1 MKNVI
6 IIGDGEKED
15 IKKTSEELGSWI
27 EDYCNL
33 THVDLDSSLDL
44 SDVSADLVITLG
56 GDGSVLRTT
65 RRMKQNQ
72 IPILG
77 VNLGKLGFLSTIEAE
92 ELEDVLPT
100 LLETEPLD
108 TISRM
113 RLRCE
118 LIRDETII
126 EQYNALNDF
135 VITRGGISRMI
146 SLEVCIDGE
155 RTTLYDGDGLIIST
169 ATGSTAHNLS
179 SGGPVIEPSADVYA
193 ITPLAAHTLTLRPLV
208 ISSERTVD
216 VRIDSTPEEAVLT
229 VDGQS
234 FTNLQEEDRL
244 QIQRAESPAQFVR
257 PPNRSFYRTLNKKLQ
272 WGVTPRFNE

>member
-1 MKNVI
+1 
-6 IIGDGEKED
+6 
-15 IKKTSEELGSWI
+15 
-27 EDYCNL
+27 
-33 THVDLDSSLDL
+33 
-44 SDVSADLVITLG
+44 
-56 GDGSVLRTT
+56 
-65 RRMKQNQ
+65 
-72 IPILG
+72 
-77 VNLGKLGFLSTIEAE
+77 
-92 ELEDVLPT
+92 
-100 LLETEPLD
+100 
-108 TISRM
+108 
-113 RLRCE
+113 
-118 LIRDETII
+118 
-126 EQYNALNDF
+126 
-135 VITRGGISRMI
+135 MI

-234 FTNLQEEDRL
+234 FTNLQDEDRL

>member
-1 MKNVI
+1 MKEVI
-6 IIGDGEKED
+6 VIGDGEKKEIRQTAD
-15 IKKTSEELGSWI
+15 ELCSWI
-27 EDYCNL
+27 ENHCTL
-33 THVDLDSSLDL
+33 KQVDLETSLDL
-44 SDVSADLVITLG
+44 SSVSADLVITLG
-56 GDGSVLRTT
+56 GDGSVLRAS
-65 RRMKQNQ
+65 RRMQQNQ
-72 IPILG
+72 MPILG

-92 ELEDVLPT
+92 ELEDVLPS
-100 LLETEPLD
+100 LLESDSPD
-108 TISRM
+108 TISRL
-113 RLRCE
+113 RLTCD
-118 LIRDETII
+118 LIRDDDII
-126 EQYNALNDF
+126 EEYNALNDF
-135 VITRGGISRMI
+135 VITRGGISRMV

-208 ISSERTVD
+208 ISSDRSVE

-234 FTNLQEEDRL
+234 FTNLYEEDQLTIERTAPPARL
-244 QIQRAESPAQFVR
+244 VRSPG
-257 PPNRSFYRTLNKKLQ
+257 RSFYQTLNKKLQ